1 MSAHRTAAL
10 VGVAPLLLTVWAA
23 APATA
28 HGAPTNPVSRV
39 VACSP
44 GGQQA
49 KTAACEA
56 AVASGVAAFDN
67 LRLADVGG
75 RDRQVVPDGK
85 LCSGGLDAYRG
96 LDLAR
101 ADWPATK
108 LSAGADLTL
117 TYRSTIP
124 HTGTF
129 KLFLTKDGYD
139 PTKPLKWSDLPSQ
152 PFATVTD
159 PSLVNGSYRIEAK
172 LPSDRTGRHLLYT
185 IWQNTST
192 PDTYYSC
199 SDVVFPGGKD
209 GAAAQDESGADDK
222 AGAEDESGAEGGGGT
237 GAGPA
242 NDKPGAQDR
251 ADATS
256 TPTKSST
263 NVTGTPAGDSPSDV
277 TSAPGEA
284 VASDS
289 SDDGSTALPLVAGGA
304 AGLLITAGA
313 AFTLRRHR

>member
-1 MSAHRTAAL
+1 MTAHRRTAAL
-10 VGVAPLLLTVWAA
+10 VGLAPLLLAVWAA
-23 APATA
+23 GPAVA
-28 HGAPTNPVSRV
+28 HGAPTDPVSRV

-44 GGQQA
+44 DGGQQA
-49 KTAACEA
+49 KSAACEA

-67 LRLADVGG
+67 LRLAGVGG
-75 RDRQVVPDGK
+75 RDRQVVPDGE

-101 ADWPATK
+101 ADWPSTR
-108 LSAGADLTL
+108 LSAGADMTL

-129 KLFLTKDGYD
+129 KLFLTKNGYD
-139 PTKPLKWSDLPSQ
+139 ATKPLKWSDLPSE
-152 PFATVTD
+152 PFASVTD

-192 PDTYYSC
+192 SDTYYSC

-209 GAAAQDESGADDK
+209 EAASEEKS
-222 AGAEDESGAEGGGGT
+222 GAEDKASAGAAT
-237 GAGPA
+237 
-242 NDKPGAQDR
+242 DKPTQPP
-251 ADATS
+251 ADDAGVPGT
-256 TPTKSST
+256 SST
-263 NVTGTPAGDSPSDV
+263 DITSAPAKSPADDV
-277 TSAPGEA
+277 TSAPGDA
-284 VASDS
+284 VSSDS
-289 SDDGSTALPLVAGGA
+289 SADDDRTNTALPLVAGGA

-313 AFTLRRHR
+313 AFTLRRRR